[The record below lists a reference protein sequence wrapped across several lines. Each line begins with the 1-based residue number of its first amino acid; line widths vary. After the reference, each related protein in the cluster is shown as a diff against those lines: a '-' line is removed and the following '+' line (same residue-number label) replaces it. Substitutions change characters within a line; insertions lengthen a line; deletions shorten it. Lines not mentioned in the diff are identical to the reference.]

1 MIVPITFLHI
11 IIAWFRILYQTTKEN
26 DMLQSVADD
35 YQKYYKYIVD
45 EKQKMYEMGISNKS
59 NKISD

>member
-1 MIVPITFLHI
+1 MTNVGNIRTHITSNGYFTMGMRSWVEVNGPLEPTDCI
-11 IIAWFRILYQTTKEN
+11 RI
-26 DMLQSVADD
+26 S
-35 YQKYYKYIVD
+35 IVD